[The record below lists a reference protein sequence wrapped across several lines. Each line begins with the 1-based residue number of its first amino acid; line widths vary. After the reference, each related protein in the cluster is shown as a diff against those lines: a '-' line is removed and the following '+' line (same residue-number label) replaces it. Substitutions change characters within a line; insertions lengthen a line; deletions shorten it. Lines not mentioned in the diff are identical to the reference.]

1 MGEEPMSVTL
11 VIGDVHGQVEKLLAL
26 LRGADLIDREENW
39 SGADSALWF
48 MGDLVDHGPHGI
60 AAIAL
65 VMRLQEEASRTGGHV
80 GVLLGNHDVLLL
92 AAARFGMQPL
102 PGSDK
107 TFRQTWEESG
117 GVADDLARLTPD
129 HIAWLSSRPAM
140 ARAGNHLLIHA
151 DALLYTRFGSTINET
166 NGAIATLLRSNDAA
180 RWARL
185 LDEFGEHGAFVNAAS
200 GTVEAEA
207 FLLCYGGEQIVHG
220 HTPISKMTGQP
231 AEAVREPLLYA
242 GNRCL
247 DIDAGL
253 YLGGPGFVY
262 RLTG

>member
-1 MGEEPMSVTL
+1 MSVVH
-11 VIGDVHGQVEKLLAL
+11 VIGDIHGQLETLRDL
-26 LRGADLIDREENW
+26 LRRAELIDHEENW
-39 SGADSALWF
+39 SGADSTLWF

-60 AAIAL
+60 ATITL
-65 VMRLQEEASRTGGHV
+65 VMRLRQQASRTGGRV

-92 AAARFGMQPL
+92 AAARFGTQSL

-107 TFRQTWEESG
+107 TFRQTWEKSG
-117 GVADDLARLTPD
+117 GVADDLECLAPG

-140 ARAGNHLLIHA
+140 ARAGDHLLVHA
-151 DALLYTRFGSTINET
+151 DALLYTRYGKTIEET
-166 NGAIATLLRSNDAA
+166 NGAIAALLRSDDAA
-180 RWARL
+180 RWGRL

-200 GTVEAEA
+200 GMAEAEA
-207 FLLCYGGEQIVHG
+207 FLRRYGGEQIVHG

-242 GNRCL
+242 GDRCI
-247 DIDAGL
+247 DVDAGM

-262 RLTG
+262 SLSG